1 MLNAIAKPF
10 GMLMLWLYE
19 FLNNYGLAVILFALI
34 VKLILLPFMMKS
46 KRGTMRTQSL
56 QPVLKELEKR
66 HGANKQKYNEEV
78 QKLYREEK
86 INPMGGCLWSLIP
99 FPILL
104 ALYQAIRFPLTIM
117 MRVPQEHVDK
127 GGALYELLQ
136 SNGYQ
141 EWFSGRFTAQMEAG
155 YGQIAMSQF
164 ITEKWDTL
172 QADFVAISDRI
183 RTLDYGFLGLD
194 LGAVPQWKIWQ
205 FDFSGPAETW
215 LPKVGLF
222 LIPVIAAALTL
233 WQSII
238 TQKMN
243 PQPEST
249 DPSQQ
254 GTQASMKTMT
264 YMMPLMTLFFAFA
277 MPAALGLYWIA
288 STGFSMIQDIVL
300 TKYYQKVMKKESAE
314 RDARM
319 KKKMDEIARKHAETE
334 RLRAENQTEVNPNT
348 SREKQQK
355 QAKLLKEQKA
365 AEYERRMN
373 PTEEVVEPSRV
384 GERRYARGRAYDPDR
399 FAAKAE
405 NAEAAAEEAAESE
418 ATGQEE

>member
-1 MLNAIAKPF
+1 
-10 GMLMLWLYE
+10 
-19 FLNNYGLAVILFALI
+19 
-34 VKLILLPFMMKS
+34 
-46 KRGTMRTQSL
+46 
-56 QPVLKELEKR
+56 
-66 HGANKQKYNEEV
+66 
-78 QKLYREEK
+78 
-86 INPMGGCLWSLIP
+86 MGGCLWSLIP

-300 TKYYQKVMKKESAE
+300 TKHYQKVMKKESAE

>member
-300 TKYYQKVMKKESAE
+300 TKHYQKVMKKESAE

-373 PTEEVVEPSRV
+373 PSEEVVEPSRV